1 MEISRINSVL
11 TSPINYTLVTQPL
24 APKTV
29 PDAVPIPEGMP
40 IRKRVSSEFG
50 IEILD
55 TDVKFITPELLVIED
70 VLKKFKKRKQK
81 QHLIGVKQVVKNKE
95 GRIRLLKTLVHAG
108 GAYDSDNKRIYLFD
122 NLTLKEIP
130 EVLTHE
136 IGHAVNHFN
145 LEFAKFMRFIA
156 DSGYNMLE
164 FRRYFA
170 PGNRMY
176 QIATR
181 KVEIP
186 KDRWQDVQ
194 ERFNLKS
201 LARNQDLFGEI
212 VVDDGRRKRN
222 PWDENPLE
230 KFAWVYE
237 WFIDRNEEFR
247 KLAQRS
253 AEDGDYSWM
262 NNYEFLENEV
272 FNNREKGE

>member
-130 EVLTHE
+130 
-136 IGHAVNHFN
+136 
-145 LEFAKFMRFIA
+145 
-156 DSGYNMLE
+156 
-164 FRRYFA
+164 
-170 PGNRMY
+170 
-176 QIATR
+176 
-181 KVEIP
+181 
-186 KDRWQDVQ
+186 
-194 ERFNLKS
+194 
-201 LARNQDLFGEI
+201 
-212 VVDDGRRKRN
+212 
-222 PWDENPLE
+222 
-230 KFAWVYE
+230 
-237 WFIDRNEEFR
+237 
-247 KLAQRS
+247 RS
-253 AEDGDYSWM
+253 
-262 NNYEFLENEV
+262 
-272 FNNREKGE
+272 